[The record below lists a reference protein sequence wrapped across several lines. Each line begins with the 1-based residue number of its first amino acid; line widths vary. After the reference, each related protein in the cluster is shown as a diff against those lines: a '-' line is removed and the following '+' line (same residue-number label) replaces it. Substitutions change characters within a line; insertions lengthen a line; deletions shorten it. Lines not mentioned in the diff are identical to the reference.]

1 MGSLCAAAGT
11 QLAADA
17 TCTVVVAAG
26 YTASGTGVN
35 TCNAGRTALSATSD
49 LAVTGCAKDYY
60 QSAGTSATDGVCT
73 ACAGTTK
80 LAAANFKGATTT
92 CAAVACIIPAYGW
105 KIDSGDCP
113 NAGTQ
118 LAKSASCT
126 VVVDTGYTK
135 KSGTDGVNTCD
146 GLQTALTATSDI
158 AVSGCATDYY
168 QSAGTSA
175 ADGVCTICAGTTKLA
190 AANFKGATTTCD
202 AVVVPG
208 GAGKTADG
216 SKTCAA
222 GVIADTCDKDATL
235 KELKTAAEL
244 CPACNELAAVP
255 TVDTAAKACK
265 ACPVK
270 KFPNVAGTTGCGG
283 CANNCD
289 ECTAADVCTKAS
301 VGFFLKA
308 GVEKAVGVEAC
319 VAGAIAATCDKDAA
333 LKVLKTDKELC
344 PAGNVLTATPAV
356 DTAAKAC
363 KACPVKFFAKAKD
376 TTGCTGCAANCDE
389 CTSATVCTK
398 ASVGFFLSSDAPA
411 ACVAGAIA
419 ATCDKDA

>member
-1 MGSLCAAAGT
+1 MGILAVTVGFAAALPCDIPAYGWKITAGAVGSLCAAAGT

-49 LAVTGCAKDYY
+49 LAVTGCAEDYY

-105 KIDSGDCP
+105 KITAGDCP

-175 ADGVCTICAGTTKLA
+175 ADGVCTICAVTTKLA

-202 AVVVPG
+202 AAVVPG
-208 GAGKTADG
+208 GAGKT
-216 SKTCAA
+216 
-222 GVIADTCDKDATL
+222 
-235 KELKTAAEL
+235 
-244 CPACNELAAVP
+244 
-255 TVDTAAKACK
+255 
-265 ACPVK
+265 
-270 KFPNVAGTTGCGG
+270 
-283 CANNCD
+283 
-289 ECTAADVCTKAS
+289 
-301 VGFFLKA
+301 
-308 GVEKAVGVEAC
+308 
-319 VAGAIAATCDKDAA
+319 
-333 LKVLKTDKELC
+333 
-344 PAGNVLTATPAV
+344 
-356 DTAAKAC
+356 
-363 KACPVKFFAKAKD
+363 
-376 TTGCTGCAANCDE
+376 
-389 CTSATVCTK
+389 
-398 ASVGFFLSSDAPA
+398 
-411 ACVAGAIA
+411 
-419 ATCDKDA
+419 

>member
-1 MGSLCAAAGT
+1 M
-11 QLAADA
+11 
-17 TCTVVVAAG
+17 
-26 YTASGTGVN
+26 GVN
-35 TCNAGRTALSATSD
+35 TCNNAQSALSATSD
-49 LAVTGCAKDYY
+49 LAVTGCLANFY
-60 QSAGTSATDGVCT
+60 QSAGTSAADGVCTACVGGTLAAAAFGSSTTTCVATCTLPALGYKIVKGTCGAAGQTAAADSTCTVAADTGYASAGSADNVCAASSASFTPNALAVTGCLANFYQSAGTSAADGVCT

-118 LAKSASCT
+118 LAASASCT

-146 GLQTALTATSDI
+146 GLQTASTAKSDI

-202 AVVVPG
+202 AAVVPG

-222 GVIADTCDKDATL
+222 GGIADTCDKDATL

-289 ECTAADVCTKAS
+289 ECTAANVCTKAS

-308 GVEKAVGVEAC
+308 GVEKAVGVDAC
-319 VAGAIAATCDKDAA
+319 VAGADATCKPDAA
-333 LKVLKTDKELC
+333 LKLVK
-344 PAGNVLTATPAV
+344 
-356 DTAAKAC
+356 TAA
-363 KACPVKFFAKAKD
+363 
-376 TTGCTGCAANCDE
+376 E
-389 CTSATVCTK
+389 
-398 ASVGFFLSSDAPA
+398 
-411 ACVAGAIA
+411 
-419 ATCDKDA
+419 